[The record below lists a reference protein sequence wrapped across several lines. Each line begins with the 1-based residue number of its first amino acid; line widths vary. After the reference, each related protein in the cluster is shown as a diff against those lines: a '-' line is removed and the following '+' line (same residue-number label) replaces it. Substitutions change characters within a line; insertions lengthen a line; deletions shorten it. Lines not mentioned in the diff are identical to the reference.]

1 MTVRPR
7 LGQKWVDRLLAQ
19 AQAASVY
26 EGHGINPAKAP
37 FGASW
42 GHSVGGAYRIAI
54 AVAICAGFAL
64 GESRLISHAHA
75 AGATVGMIT
84 KVENQAQ
91 VDGQPAAVGSPV
103 HTSDTV
109 STGPKGRLQV
119 TFRDQTNLT
128 LGENATV
135 VIDRYVF
142 DPDASVG
149 EATLNTT
156 KGAFRLATGRLNQM
170 TKKNITVSSPF
181 AAMAVRGTDFWWG
194 SVQGQSGV
202 LLVHNSRLEVRDRN
216 CTEDTDDDRRR
227 CRCAVFLD
235 QAEEGT
241 YIDPRTGCPGVPR
254 HWSAAEIDAALSQTS
269 FSLAFAPTQVL
280 PAAVGIAA
288 ALGGFVGSTSGNNG
302 KPLPLVLLP
311 KPKPGSP

>member
-1 MTVRPR
+1 
-7 LGQKWVDRLLAQ
+7 
-19 AQAASVY
+19 
-26 EGHGINPAKAP
+26 
-37 FGASW
+37 
-42 GHSVGGAYRIAI
+42 VGWAYKIAI

-64 GESRLISHAHA
+64 GGATLISDAHA
-75 AGATVGMIT
+75 AGPTVGMVS

-91 VDGQPAAVGSPV
+91 VDGQPAAVGTPV
-103 HTSDTV
+103 HTNDTV
-109 STGPKGRLQV
+109 STGAKGRLQV
-119 TFRDQTNLT
+119 TFRDQSNLT

-142 DPDASVG
+142 DPDASIG

-156 KGAFRLATGRLNQM
+156 KGAFRLATGRLSEM

-216 CTEDTDDDRRR
+216 CTEGTEDERRR
-227 CRCAVFLD
+227 CRCAVILD

-254 HWSAAEIDAALSQTS
+254 QWTAAEIDAALSQTS
-269 FSLAFAPTQVL
+269 FSLAFAPTQAIPAAAGL
-280 PAAVGIAA
+280 AAAVG
-288 ALGGFVGSTSGNNG
+288 GFGVSTSGNNNG
-302 KPLPLVLLP
+302 PQFLSAKPA
-311 KPKPGSP
+311 SP

>member
-1 MTVRPR
+1 MSWA
-7 LGQKWVDRLLAQ
+7 KKLAT
-19 AQAASVY
+19 
-26 EGHGINPAKAP
+26 
-37 FGASW
+37 
-42 GHSVGGAYRIAI
+42 AI
-54 AVAICAGFAL
+54 AVVAGLSL
-64 GESRLISHAHA
+64 GGIPLAFNARA
-75 AGATVGMIT
+75 AGLTVGMVT

-91 VDGQPAAVGSPV
+91 VGGQPAAVGTPV
-103 HTSDTV
+103 HTNDTV
-109 STGPKGRLQV
+109 STGAKGRLQV

-128 LGENATV
+128 LGENASV

-156 KGAFRLATGRLNQM
+156 KGAFRLATGRLNEM

-216 CTEDTDDDRRR
+216 CTQGTEDDRRR

-254 HWSAAEIDAALSQTS
+254 QWTAAEIDAALSQTS
-269 FSLAFAPTQVL
+269 FSLAFAPTQAI
-280 PAAVGIAA
+280 PAAAGLAA
-288 ALGGFVGSTSGNNG
+288 AAGGFGVSTSGNNNG
-302 KPLPLVLLP
+302 PPTLEKPTPA
-311 KPKPGSP
+311 SP

>member
-1 MTVRPR
+1 M
-7 LGQKWVDRLLAQ
+7 GW
-19 AQAASVY
+19 
-26 EGHGINPAKAP
+26 
-37 FGASW
+37 
-42 GHSVGGAYRIAI
+42 AYNIAI
-54 AVAICAGFAL
+54 AVAVVAGSAL
-64 GESRLISHAHA
+64 SGPLAFDAHA
-75 AGATVGMIT
+75 AGPTVGMVS

-91 VDGQPAAVGSPV
+91 IDGQPAAVGSPV
-103 HTSDTV
+103 HTNDTV
-109 STGPKGRLQV
+109 STGAKGRLQV

-128 LGENATV
+128 LGENASV

-142 DPDASVG
+142 DPDASIG

-156 KGAFRLATGRLNQM
+156 KGAFRLATGRLNEM

-216 CTEDTDDDRRR
+216 CSEGTADERRR
-227 CRCAVFLD
+227 CRCAVILD

-254 HWSAAEIDAALSQTS
+254 LWTAAEVDAALSQTS
-269 FSLAFAPTQVL
+269 FSLAFAPTQVI
-280 PAAVGIAA
+280 PAAAGLAA
-288 ALGGFVGSTSGNNG
+288 AAGGFGVSTSGNNNG
-302 KPLPLVLLP
+302 PQFLSAQPA
-311 KPKPGSP
+311 SP